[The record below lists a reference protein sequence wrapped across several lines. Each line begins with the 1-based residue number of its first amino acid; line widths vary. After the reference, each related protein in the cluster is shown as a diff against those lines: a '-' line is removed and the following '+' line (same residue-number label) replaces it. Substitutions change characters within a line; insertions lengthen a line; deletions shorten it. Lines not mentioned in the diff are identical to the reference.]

1 MELKPTTDV
10 LTLAKLQLG
19 FRMALQRCI
28 VLTAL
33 CVPGSVVYAQA
44 QAPSDNDQSLAI
56 YRALDD
62 RVGDIKKQALE
73 INRELLVV
81 EEESFI
87 PPAAQLVVFVALN
100 KKSAPSLDNIQIK
113 LEVDDALVANHVY
126 ETKEIDAMFRGG
138 MHRLYLG
145 NLPVGSHK
153 LTARVEGRR
162 HDKLVFQTDAE
173 YAVSK
178 AWTRKFASIIVDL
191 ADKEDKSKLGFSEL

>member
-1 MELKPTTDV
+1 MELKRTAV
-10 LTLAKLQLG
+10 
-19 FRMALQRCI
+19 I
-28 VLTAL
+28 TAL
-33 CVPGSVVYAQA
+33 MKLHAGFLAAMQAFVIVVALFIPISLVHAQV
-44 QAPSDNDQSLAI
+44 SGGNDQSLEI

-62 RVGDIKKQALE
+62 RVSQIKKQALE
-73 INRELLVV
+73 INSELLVV

-87 PPAAQLVVFVALN
+87 PPASQLVVFVALT

-126 ETKEIDAMFRGG
+126 EAKEIDAMYKGG

-145 NLPVGSHK
+145 NLPVGPHK
-153 LTARVEGRR
+153 LTARLEGRR
-162 HDKLVFQTDAE
+162 RDNLVFQTDAE

-178 AWTRKFASIIVDL
+178 AWTRKFASIIVEL